1 MTSGTAL
8 LPWPRLG
15 GKVGDRQLERLA
27 VVYVRQS
34 TRQQV
39 LDHGESTR
47 LQYGLVERAVGLG
60 WPTSRVLVI
69 DEDLGKS
76 GSSAA
81 GRVGFQRLVTEITM
95 GHVGLVLGI
104 EMSRLARSGADWYQL
119 LELCALSGALLA
131 DADGIYDPVDY
142 NDRLLLG
149 LKGTMSEAELHL
161 LKQRMLA
168 GKQAKAR
175 RGELAIGL
183 PTGYVRRASGEAVL
197 DPDEQVQTVVRLIF
211 AKFAEL
217 GTLHGVLRWLVDH
230 GVELGMRL
238 HAGLDKGELVWRR
251 PNRMTLQN
259 ILHSPVYAGIYAYGR
274 RRVDPRRQVAGR
286 PSTGRVVRA
295 EDEWLVAIPG
305 LLPAYITVEQYQT
318 NRARLAANAARAETP
333 GVVRAGSALLSGLAR
348 CGRCGRRMTVRY
360 HVRGQATQPEYVCA
374 RQLTDYGAGQRC
386 QALTGACVDALV
398 TQQVLAALTPAG
410 IAVSLRAA
418 EQVQA
423 GRAELGKLWAQRLE
437 RAQLDA
443 DRARRCYRLAE
454 PENRL
459 VVRQLEADW
468 EAALAA
474 QQQLR
479 EDYDRF
485 TRTRPQPL
493 TAAQQQ
499 AITALAGDIEGLWA
513 APTTTDADRKQ
524 LIRAL
529 VEQVAITVA
538 GTSERVA
545 VEITWAGGHTT
556 RGQTI
561 RPVARLEQLS
571 SYPQLRERVRQLA
584 EQGHRA
590 QAIANRLHAE
600 GFRPAKGRQ
609 RIGISA
615 ITQLLH
621 QLGCPRAVRPRPH
634 RPAARRRTRPRRV
647 VAGRPGRRARHA
659 THHPAL
665 LAPPRLG
672 PRPPGVS
679 PSLPVDHPRRPPPAR
694 RTPPAPIPPTGL
706 VHPPTLGRRTITS
719 PQRELRS
726 CSQSTYMSA
735 PWLTHLHRPAD
746 PGDADQFDKGGTGRA
761 VADVVGELLAVVQ
774 AASCEQPMAFAGLAQ
789 RPDLDRHPVV
799 DPRAFGAITGAQG
812 LPGVPVDRGD
822 EVLGRGGHKVH
833 GDHVLGALDRQHV
846 RYLARLQPQPQ
857 AGVAAIGLIAG
868 DPGDRDASIQGALQ
882 HHAGE
887 LWLGLEPDLIGDG
900 GPPAACPVGGP
911 ALGQV
916 QLPVHQRRATT
927 AGVGQEHPNL
937 AVLLLAHGAGV
948 LALDPGGLGAFLD
961 EAGLVHHQHPSR
973 ITQVLDHI
981 GAPIVADRIGVPA
994 GMVEQPLHPVG
1005 CGIAGL
1011 LGQLPAILAFDRAE

>member
-1 MTSGTAL
+1 MTAL
-8 LPWPRLG
+8 LPWERLG
-15 GKVGDRQLERLA
+15 SKICDWHLARLA

-39 LDHGESTR
+39 TDHGESTR
-47 LQYGLVERAVGLG
+47 LQYGLVERAVALG
-60 WPTSRVLVI
+60 WPASRVLVI

-119 LELCALSGALLA
+119 LELCALAGALLA

-175 RGELAIGL
+175 RGELAIAL
-183 PTGYVRRASGEAVL
+183 PTGYVRRPSGEAAL
-197 DPDEQVQTVVRLIF
+197 DPDEQVQTVVRLVF

-217 GTLHGVLRWLVDH
+217 GTLHGVLHWLVDH
-230 GVELGMRL
+230 DVQLGMRL
-238 HAGLDKGELVWRR
+238 RAGPDKGELVWRR

-274 RRVDPRRQVAGR
+274 RRVDPRRQLPGR

-295 EDEWLVAIPG
+295 PDQWLVAIPG
-305 LLPAYITVEQYQT
+305 VLPAYITVEAYHA
-318 NRARLAANAARAETP
+318 NLARLAANAARAETP

-360 HVRGQATQPEYVCA
+360 HLRGQTTKPEYVCA
-374 RQLTDYGAGQRC
+374 RQLTDYGQGRRC
-386 QALTGACVDALV
+386 QALAGAGVDALV
-398 TQQVLAALTPAG
+398 TRQVLAALAPA
-410 IAVSLRAA
+410 AVEVSLQAA
-418 EQVQA
+418 QQLQA
-423 GRAELGKLWAQRLE
+423 ERAELERIWQQRLE
-437 RAQLDA
+437 RAAIAA

-474 QQQLR
+474 QQRLQ

-493 TAAQQQ
+493 TPAQQR
-499 AITALAGDIEGLWA
+499 AIAALAGDIEGLWA

-524 LIRAL
+524 IIRAL
-529 VEQVAITVA
+529 VEQVTITVA

-545 VEITWAGGHTT
+545 VEIGWAGGHTT
-556 RGQTI
+556 HAETV
-561 RPVARLEQLS
+561 RPVARLDQLS
-571 SYPQLRERVRQLA
+571 CYPQLLERVRQLA

-621 QLGCPRAVRPRPH
+621 QLGYPQASTRQRIAPPPGEEPGPHEWWLDDLAAELAMPPITLHSWIRRGWIHARQESRRPH
-634 RPAARRRTRPRRV
+634 RWIIHADGDQLAELRQRRS
-647 VAGRPGRRARHA
+647 
-659 THHPAL
+659 
-665 LAPPRLG
+665 
-672 PRPPGVS
+672 RPPGWYT
-679 PSLPVDHPRRPPPAR
+679 RRRWADSQPPAHNGSR
-694 RTPPAPIPPTGL
+694 D
-706 VHPPTLGRRTITS
+706 H
-719 PQRELRS
+719 
-726 CSQSTYMSA
+726 
-735 PWLTHLHRPAD
+735 
-746 PGDADQFDKGGTGRA
+746 
-761 VADVVGELLAVVQ
+761 
-774 AASCEQPMAFAGLAQ
+774 AASP
-789 RPDLDRHPVV
+789 
-799 DPRAFGAITGAQG
+799 
-812 LPGVPVDRGD
+812 
-822 EVLGRGGHKVH
+822 
-833 GDHVLGALDRQHV
+833 
-846 RYLARLQPQPQ
+846 
-857 AGVAAIGLIAG
+857 
-868 DPGDRDASIQGALQ
+868 
-882 HHAGE
+882 
-887 LWLGLEPDLIGDG
+887 
-900 GPPAACPVGGP
+900 
-911 ALGQV
+911 
-916 QLPVHQRRATT
+916 
-927 AGVGQEHPNL
+927 
-937 AVLLLAHGAGV
+937 
-948 LALDPGGLGAFLD
+948 
-961 EAGLVHHQHPSR
+961 
-973 ITQVLDHI
+973 HI
-981 GAPIVADRIGVPA
+981 
-994 GMVEQPLHPVG
+994 
-1005 CGIAGL
+1005 
-1011 LGQLPAILAFDRAE
+1011 

>member
-1 MTSGTAL
+1 MTAL
-8 LPWPRLG
+8 VPWERLG
-15 GKVGDRQLERLA
+15 SKVGDRHLERLA

-39 LDHGESTR
+39 ADHGESTR
-47 LQYGLVERAVGLG
+47 LQYGLVQRAVTLG
-60 WPTSRVLVI
+60 WQTSRVMVI

-76 GSSAA
+76 GASTA
-81 GRVGFQRLVTEITM
+81 GRAGFQRLVTEITI
-95 GHVGLVLGI
+95 GHVGLVLGL

-131 DADGIYDPVDY
+131 DADGVYDPVEF

-175 RGELAIGL
+175 RGELAIAL
-183 PTGYVRRASGEAVL
+183 PTGYVRRPSGEAVL

-230 GVELGMRL
+230 DVELGMRL
-238 HAGLDKGELVWRR
+238 RAGPDNGELVWRR

-274 RRVDPRRQVAGR
+274 RRVDPRRQLPGR

-295 EDEWLVAIPG
+295 PDQWLVAIPG
-305 LLPAYITVEQYQT
+305 LLPAYITVEAYHA
-318 NRARLAANAARAETP
+318 NLARLAANAARAETP

-386 QALTGACVDALV
+386 QALAGACVDALV
-398 TQQVLAALTPAG
+398 TNQVLAALAPA
-410 IAVSLRAA
+410 AVEVSLQAA

-423 GRAELGKLWAQRLE
+423 ERAELERIWQQRLE
-437 RAQLDA
+437 RAQA
-443 DRARRCYRLAE
+443 AVDRARRCYRLAE

-474 QQQLR
+474 QQRLR

-493 TAAQQQ
+493 TAVQQR
-499 AITALAGDIEGLWA
+499 AIAALASDIPGLWA

-524 LIRAL
+524 LIRTV
-529 VEQVAITVA
+529 VEQVTITVL
-538 GTSERVA
+538 GVSEHVA
-545 VEITWAGGHTT
+545 VTIGWAGGHTT

-561 RPVARLEQLS
+561 RPVARLDQLS
-571 SYPQLRERVRQLA
+571 SYPQLLQRVRQLA

-590 QAIANRLHAE
+590 QAIARRLHAE

-621 QLGCPRAVRPRPH
+621 QLGYPRAFTRQRIVPPPGEEPRPDEWWLDDLAAELAMPPITLHTWIRRGWVHARQESRRPH
-634 RPAARRRTRPRRV
+634 RWIIHADPHQLAELRQRRS
-647 VAGRPGRRARHA
+647 
-659 THHPAL
+659 
-665 LAPPRLG
+665 
-672 PRPPGVS
+672 RPPGWYT
-679 PSLPVDHPRRPPPAR
+679 RRRWADSEPPAHNGSR
-694 RTPPAPIPPTGL
+694 D
-706 VHPPTLGRRTITS
+706 H
-719 PQRELRS
+719 
-726 CSQSTYMSA
+726 
-735 PWLTHLHRPAD
+735 
-746 PGDADQFDKGGTGRA
+746 
-761 VADVVGELLAVVQ
+761 
-774 AASCEQPMAFAGLAQ
+774 AAS
-789 RPDLDRHPVV
+789 
-799 DPRAFGAITGAQG
+799 
-812 LPGVPVDRGD
+812 
-822 EVLGRGGHKVH
+822 
-833 GDHVLGALDRQHV
+833 
-846 RYLARLQPQPQ
+846 
-857 AGVAAIGLIAG
+857 
-868 DPGDRDASIQGALQ
+868 
-882 HHAGE
+882 
-887 LWLGLEPDLIGDG
+887 
-900 GPPAACPVGGP
+900 
-911 ALGQV
+911 
-916 QLPVHQRRATT
+916 
-927 AGVGQEHPNL
+927 
-937 AVLLLAHGAGV
+937 
-948 LALDPGGLGAFLD
+948 
-961 EAGLVHHQHPSR
+961 SR
-973 ITQVLDHI
+973 I
-981 GAPIVADRIGVPA
+981 
-994 GMVEQPLHPVG
+994 
-1005 CGIAGL
+1005 
-1011 LGQLPAILAFDRAE
+1011 

>member
-1 MTSGTAL
+1 MTAL
-8 LPWPRLG
+8 LPWERLG
-15 GKVGDRQLERLA
+15 SKVGDRHLERLA

-60 WPTSRVLVI
+60 WQSSRVLVI

-104 EMSRLARSGADWYQL
+104 EMSRLARSGKDWYQL

-131 DADGIYDPVDY
+131 DADGIYDPVEF

-175 RGELAIGL
+175 RGELAIPL
-183 PTGYVRRASGEAVL
+183 PTGYVRRPSGEAAL
-197 DPDEQVQTVVRLIF
+197 DPDEQVQTVVRLVF

-217 GTLHGVLRWLVDH
+217 GTLHAVLRWLVDH
-230 GVELGMRL
+230 DVELGMRL
-238 HAGLDKGELVWRR
+238 RAGPDKGELVWRR

-274 RRVDPRRQVAGR
+274 RRVDPHRQVAGR

-305 LLPAYITVEQYQT
+305 VLPAYVTVEQYHA
-318 NRARLAANAARAETP
+318 NLARLAANAARAETP

-360 HVRGQATQPEYVCA
+360 HLRQQTTRPEYVCA
-374 RQLTDYGAGQRC
+374 RQLTDHGAGQRC
-386 QALTGACVDALV
+386 QALAGACVDALV
-398 TQQVLAALTPAG
+398 TEQVLAALAPA
-410 IAVSLRAA
+410 AVEVSLRAA
-418 EQVQA
+418 QQVQA
-423 GRAELGKLWAQRLE
+423 ERAELERVWAQRLE
-437 RAQLDA
+437 RAA
-443 DRARRCYRLAE
+443 IAVDRARRCYRLAE

-474 QQQLR
+474 QQHLH

-493 TAAQQQ
+493 SVAQRQ

-529 VEQVAITVA
+529 VDQVTITVA

-545 VEITWAGGHTT
+545 VQIGWAGGHTT
-556 RGQTI
+556 RGRTI
-561 RPVARLEQLS
+561 RPVARLAQLS
-571 SYPQLRERVRQLA
+571 SYPQLLERVRQLA

-590 QAIANRLHAE
+590 KAIANRLHAE
-600 GFRPAKGRQ
+600 GFRPAKGHE
-609 RIGISA
+609 RIGVSA

-621 QLGCPRAVRPRPH
+621 QLGCPRPFTRERITPLLGEEPGPHEWWLDDLAAELAMPPITLHSWIRRGWVSARQESRRPH
-634 RPAARRRTRPRRV
+634 RWIIHADDHQLAELRQRRS
-647 VAGRPGRRARHA
+647 
-659 THHPAL
+659 
-665 LAPPRLG
+665 
-672 PRPPGVS
+672 RPPGWYT
-679 PSLPVDHPRRPPPAR
+679 RRRWADSEPPAHN
-694 RTPPAPIPPTGL
+694 G
-706 VHPPTLGRRTITS
+706 GRR
-719 PQRELRS
+719 
-726 CSQSTYMSA
+726 
-735 PWLTHLHRPAD
+735 H
-746 PGDADQFDKGGTGRA
+746 
-761 VADVVGELLAVVQ
+761 
-774 AASCEQPMAFAGLAQ
+774 AASP
-789 RPDLDRHPVV
+789 
-799 DPRAFGAITGAQG
+799 
-812 LPGVPVDRGD
+812 
-822 EVLGRGGHKVH
+822 
-833 GDHVLGALDRQHV
+833 
-846 RYLARLQPQPQ
+846 
-857 AGVAAIGLIAG
+857 
-868 DPGDRDASIQGALQ
+868 
-882 HHAGE
+882 
-887 LWLGLEPDLIGDG
+887 
-900 GPPAACPVGGP
+900 
-911 ALGQV
+911 
-916 QLPVHQRRATT
+916 
-927 AGVGQEHPNL
+927 
-937 AVLLLAHGAGV
+937 
-948 LALDPGGLGAFLD
+948 
-961 EAGLVHHQHPSR
+961 
-973 ITQVLDHI
+973 HI
-981 GAPIVADRIGVPA
+981 
-994 GMVEQPLHPVG
+994 
-1005 CGIAGL
+1005 
-1011 LGQLPAILAFDRAE
+1011 